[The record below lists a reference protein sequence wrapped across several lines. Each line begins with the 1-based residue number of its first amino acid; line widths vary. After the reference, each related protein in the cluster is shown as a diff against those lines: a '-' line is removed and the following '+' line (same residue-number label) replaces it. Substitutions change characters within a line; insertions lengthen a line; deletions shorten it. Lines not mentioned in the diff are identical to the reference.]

1 MQINDGYIFPGIDE
15 DPREGCQMIDSSRFR
30 CMKCIRYG
38 GINSDDLRVTPCTIC
53 AMANGG
59 AWGGEKEHYGCPSY
73 SHKTNGIPPGN
84 DSITDILTNHNI

>member
-38 GINSDDLRVTPCTIC
+38 GINSDDLRVTP
-53 AMANGG
+53 
-59 AWGGEKEHYGCPSY
+59 
-73 SHKTNGIPPGN
+73 
-84 DSITDILTNHNI
+84 